1 MKKQRA
7 FTLAEVLITLGVIG
21 VVAALTIPTLI
32 ANHRNKVTETKL
44 KKFYS
49 VMNQAIK
56 LAEVENG
63 DAVNWLP
70 QKVESNS
77 RIFENWYLMYLDKH
91 ITSTSK
97 YRDTTNT
104 THYNVAF
111 SDGTGFNAYSPSSA
125 EDTTL
130 ARAYVFYC
138 LDFKNCKAESF
149 DGKDTFLF
157 VLCANGKFAASS
169 CAVHNKTREELLWG
183 CKNSNAHLRHSC
195 AALIQHDGWEI
206 KKDYPWRK

>member
-7 FTLAEVLITLGVIG
+7 FTLAEVLITLGIIG

-49 VMNQAIK
+49 VMNQSIK

-70 QKVESNS
+70 QKAESNS
-77 RIFENWYLMYLDKH
+77 RVFENWYLMYLDKN

-97 YRDTTNT
+97 YRDTTNSAY
-104 THYNVAF
+104 YNVAF
-111 SDGTGFNAYSPSSA
+111 SDGTGFIAYSPSSA
-125 EDTTL
+125 ADTTQ

-138 LDFKNCKAESF
+138 LDFKNCEAESY
-149 DGKDTFLF
+149 DGKNTFLF
-157 VLCANGKFAASS
+157 TLCSNGKFVASTCMS
-169 CAVHNKTREELLWG
+169 STQTRQELLWG
-183 CKNSNAHLRHSC
+183 CKNADPHKRHSC
-195 AALIQHDGWEI
+195 TALIQHDGWEI

>member
-1 MKKQRA
+1 MKNA
-7 FTLAEVLITLGVIG
+7 FTMAEILITLGVIG
-21 VVAALTIPTLI
+21 IVAALTIPGLI
-32 ANHRNKVTETKL
+32 ANHRKKVVTTRMQ
-44 KKFYS
+44 KFYS
-49 VMNQAIK
+49 VMNQSIK

-97 YRDTTNT
+97 FRDTTNT

-111 SDGTGFNAYSPSSA
+111 SDGTGFNAYSPSST
-125 EDTTL
+125 DDVTS

-138 LDFKNCKAESF
+138 LDFKNCEAESY
-149 DGKDTFLF
+149 DGKNTFLF
-157 VLCANGKFAASS
+157 TLCSDGKFVASS
-169 CAVHNKTREELLWG
+169 CKSSSQTRQELLWG
-183 CKNSNAHLRHSC
+183 CKNSKAHLRHSC